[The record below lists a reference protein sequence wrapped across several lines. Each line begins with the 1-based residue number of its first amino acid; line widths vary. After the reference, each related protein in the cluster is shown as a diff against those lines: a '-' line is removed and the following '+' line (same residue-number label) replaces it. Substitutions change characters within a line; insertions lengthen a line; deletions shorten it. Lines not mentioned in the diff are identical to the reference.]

1 MSRMRENF
9 VDSIRTCCPEDI
21 LTWVEKHPPKRRA
34 PLIRVFFMIAHE
46 LNPEW
51 YRKPV
56 AITNAC
62 RQLLSHRR
70 SAISKIT
77 GKPVKEVTVI
87 SDYTVVRYY
96 LNRLQKAKKLPSN
109 ALILPVPNSTDVFS
123 EKECNILG
131 YLTLEHAVQATSMED
146 ALNEIAQQIKKHRAV
161 ILSKCKRI
169 VAEGYA
175 RFLKAPDMIH
185 RSDVAAIRLT
195 KDNLDPNL
203 RGFGSGQHISFFSPS
218 HPNGF
223 GNSVA
228 YLATE
233 QDGLFTRKSFPGAH
247 HIYSWSTTKVKSYL
261 GITEEFAVAA
271 MCIIIDELGINVF
284 DLANA
289 QVKKTKDGQFVTIR
303 EDGGIT
309 ITTLKPRAN
318 KLIERHAP
326 KATDEIKIDAESI
339 DAHTALWMLL
349 QMRAQHSKAL
359 NSNYLFVMD
368 GSSPTRQGDEHLY
381 RILDTKRKNTFK
393 AIIDSLPSWVAEAE
407 PTMPKIRVSRGLLKW
422 IESGGDTLETTIY
435 LGNSLLTALRNYIP
449 PSIQE
454 FVYRKRIR
462 DHQKIQLLIAEDI
475 SAPSPRIKNNNYEC
489 AKMQL
494 IEAVKFLRTNS
505 RHTTTHNPGQ
515 VFCFLCSPEAI
526 ELIVSYAT
534 YGTEQEL
541 ISTCKKII
549 TKIQDEGS
557 RKMIKLLADATP
569 KPMNFELLEVH
580 ANE

>member
-1 MSRMRENF
+1 
-9 VDSIRTCCPEDI
+9 
-21 LTWVEKHPPKRRA
+21 
-34 PLIRVFFMIAHE
+34 
-46 LNPEW
+46 
-51 YRKPV
+51 
-56 AITNAC
+56 
-62 RQLLSHRR
+62 
-70 SAISKIT
+70 
-77 GKPVKEVTVI
+77 
-87 SDYTVVRYY
+87 
-96 LNRLQKAKKLPSN
+96 
-109 ALILPVPNSTDVFS
+109 
-123 EKECNILG
+123 
-131 YLTLEHAVQATSMED
+131 
-146 ALNEIAQQIKKHRAV
+146 
-161 ILSKCKRI
+161 
-169 VAEGYA
+169 
-175 RFLKAPDMIH
+175 
-185 RSDVAAIRLT
+185 VAAIRLT

-203 RGFGSGQHISFFSPS
+203 RGSRSGQHISFFSPS

-223 GNSVA
+223 SNSVA

-247 HIYSWSTTKVKSYL
+247 HIYSWSTTKIKSYL

-326 KATDEIKIDAESI
+326 KAMDEIEIDAENI

-368 GSSPTRQGDEHLY
+368 GSSPTRHGDEHLY
-381 RILDTKRKNTFK
+381 RILDTRRKNTFK

-475 SAPSPRIKNNNYEC
+475 SAPSPRIKNNNYEY

-494 IEAVKFLRTNS
+494 IEAVNLLRTNS
-505 RHTTTHNPGQ
+505 RHTTTDNPGQ

-569 KPMNFELLEVH
+569 IPMNFELLEVH